1 MSPCRITASFASSV
15 LAPFVLLLACGG
27 APPSAV
33 GDDPPAAPTPAV
45 TPQAASAEADR
56 HYLTALE
63 LEAAGR
69 HVEARVEVEAAL
81 AGGAGRDATLL
92 AAKLAILRDDLE
104 AASRLLAPLADTA
117 DAPVLYNLGLIAQ
130 RRGEYNS
137 ARSRYLAALK
147 ADPRY
152 AAARYN
158 LAHLTWDAGIFE
170 EAQHHARKFIELSP
184 DDSRVPELRTKVR
197 LDATP
202 AAPTPAATD
211 TKPDTKPDTK
221 TDAKPRKPADVDPA
235 TGLRDPF
242 AKR

>member
-1 MSPCRITASFASSV
+1 MSSRRITASFASPL
-15 LAPFVLLLACGG
+15 LALLIACGG
-27 APPSAV
+27 APSSTVDAS
-33 GDDPPAAPTPAV
+33 PAAPTPAAP
-45 TPQAASAEADR
+45 PQAATAEADR
-56 HYLTALE
+56 HYLAALE

-69 HVEARVEVEAAL
+69 HVEARTEVEAAL

-137 ARSRYLAALK
+137 ARTRYLAALK
-147 ADPRY
+147 AAPRY
-152 AAARYN
+152 PAARYN

-184 DDSRVPELRTKVR
+184 DDTRVPELRTKVR
-197 LDATP
+197 LDAAP
-202 AAPTPAATD
+202 AAVPDPKTD
-211 TKPDTKPDTK
+211 TKADTRPATRPDRPSDL
-221 TDAKPRKPADVDPA
+221 DPA